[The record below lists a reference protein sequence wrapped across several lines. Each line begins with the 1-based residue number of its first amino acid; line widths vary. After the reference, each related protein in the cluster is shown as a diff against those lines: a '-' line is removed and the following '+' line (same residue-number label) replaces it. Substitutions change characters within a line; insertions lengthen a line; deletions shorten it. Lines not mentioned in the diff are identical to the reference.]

1 MKVSFCFSL
10 NTVETPD
17 QKKNLIIIKT
27 TVLHD
32 QKKARKTDKWKSF
45 LKTVK
50 IRKYTT
56 IHRIKPKHIKKCGWT
71 FTY

>member
-1 MKVSFCFSL
+1 MKVSFRFSL

-32 QKKARKTDKWKSF
+32 QKKARKTDK
-45 LKTVK
+45 
-50 IRKYTT
+50 
-56 IHRIKPKHIKKCGWT
+56 
-71 FTY
+71 